1 MLKVLHTADLHL
13 NKRLSYL
20 PDQRMEE
27 IWDSLEKMLAYGEE
41 NAQLMIIAG
50 DLFEFENFNLEDGR
64 RLAQLFSYY
73 PSLPIVFNNG
83 NHDPLID
90 SSPIWSLNFSD
101 NVFFFKSD
109 EMEQVEL
116 GGLHTRI
123 YGNTWLRE
131 SYPQARELNLKV
143 DQDYINILVLHSEV
157 IAPRNDY
164 MYYDWRQLLS
174 LGFDYVALGHVHK
187 HQVLGD
193 RIVYPGC
200 PEPQK
205 FTDTGSKGFVMAQVS
220 KSSPIIEFLP
230 WSKREYR
237 TEIIDI
243 EAEDD
248 LESIEDRILAYRNPN
263 DIYKFSLQ
271 GQLGF
276 SSRDL
281 ELSLRALESDFYYV
295 EFEDKT
301 KSTDDYEIDRLDPFL
316 RNFVLALEESGADPA
331 LMSRA
336 RDKGL
341 RLLLGDGNE
350 D

>member
-1 MLKVLHTADLHL
+1 M
-13 NKRLSYL
+13 
-20 PDQRMEE
+20 
-27 IWDSLEKMLAYGEE
+27 
-41 NAQLMIIAG
+41 
-50 DLFEFENFNLEDGR
+50 
-64 RLAQLFSYY
+64 
-73 PSLPIVFNNG
+73 
-83 NHDPLID
+83 
-90 SSPIWSLNFSD
+90 
-101 NVFFFKSD
+101 
-109 EMEQVEL
+109 
-116 GGLHTRI
+116 
-123 YGNTWLRE
+123 
-131 SYPQARELNLKV
+131 
-143 DQDYINILVLHSEV
+143 
-157 IAPRNDY
+157 
-164 MYYDWRQLLS
+164 
-174 LGFDYVALGHVHK
+174 
-187 HQVLGD
+187 
-193 RIVYPGC
+193 
-200 PEPQK
+200 
-205 FTDTGSKGFVMAQVS
+205 
-220 KSSPIIEFLP
+220 P